1 MYVLE
6 KMYYYIK
13 IKRWLLKKFK
23 FFKIFYGIVFVL
35 ILLFVNIE
43 YFLMYG
49 KWDNGIKKVNDRRGC
64 LVIDIIFFG
73 YYKFLKFYI
82 GWIEFI

>member
-13 IKRWLLKKFK
+13 IKWWLLKKFK

-49 KWDNGIKKVNDRRGC
+49 EWDNGIKK
-64 LVIDIIFFG
+64 LM
-73 YYKFLKFYI
+73 I
-82 GWIEFI
+82 GGGV

>member
-49 KWDNGIKKVNDRRGC
+49 KWDNGIKK
-64 LVIDIIFFG
+64 LM
-73 YYKFLKFYI
+73 I
-82 GWIEFI
+82 GGGV

>member
-49 KWDNGIKKVNDRRGC
+49 KWDNGIKKS
-64 LVIDIIFFG
+64 
-73 YYKFLKFYI
+73 
-82 GWIEFI
+82 